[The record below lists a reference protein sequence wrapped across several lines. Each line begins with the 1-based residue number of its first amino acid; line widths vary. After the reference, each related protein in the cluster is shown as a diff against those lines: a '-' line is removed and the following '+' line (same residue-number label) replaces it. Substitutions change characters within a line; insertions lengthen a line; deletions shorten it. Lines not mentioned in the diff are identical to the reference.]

1 MKIKAVRVIIVAFFC
16 VSAAAYAEGKDAA
29 NEIDS
34 KHQGIYYG
42 FPAYLYRT
50 SSASGV
56 QLGYQLGKFHFR
68 LDASIVADMND
79 GESVVFANPSIGVF
93 YSEDWESKI
102 RTYQGISIGV
112 QKGIMNSFEGT
123 SYFLNLLTGAEWF
136 VFERKAIYLEIGT
149 GMGMPEKDGAFEGGT
164 VIGGGIKCFF

>member
-1 MKIKAVRVIIVAFFC
+1 
-16 VSAAAYAEGKDAA
+16 
-29 NEIDS
+29 
-34 KHQGIYYG
+34 
-42 FPAYLYRT
+42 
-50 SSASGV
+50 
-56 QLGYQLGKFHFR
+56 
-68 LDASIVADMND
+68 MND